1 MSFPSF
7 LDEFTDVSRTQEPWD
22 FDGGSGGVGTPW
34 LSPVYSPVPSVCAYE
49 EESNGPFIG
58 RSDPLLSSS
67 ASNLLVAVETEKE
80 KARPLGAATPTEKP
94 IFSSTPTPTPTPM
107 PTPALAQLKREDHFS
122 LRSLQHAENARLPL
136 APATENSA
144 PKQEA
149 NSRFGV
155 GGATS
160 SFSFQLAPTT
170 TQSPYHHVPSSRLRE
185 TNFGSMPK
193 DLQGGVVTSDPPT
206 PPTALCSGGGGGKKR
221 SSRVRSLRATSMSSI
236 CSATTT
242 ATTATAAA
250 ADESETDGVEDD
262 DDDVDFDEEDVG
274 ERALVSSSSLSSRL
288 VAGASRKRGR
298 RKDGFADD
306 FLPCPARL
314 NAINRQL
321 GKLNDMMAAMTPV
334 TEVPAHAKNKCRK
347 ERNKLASRACRL
359 KKKASFEANKV
370 KLHGLEEEQD
380 RLRQAIASL
389 KGEIERRKEN
399 PHLLST
405 TGMVGLWN
413 EIAKP
418 ALSSRVAGRT
428 SEYVSD
434 VLGSMENS
442 EKDLDSDG
450 SESD

>member
-347 ERNKLASRACRL
+347 ERNKLASRFVLAFSGAGAFGVLR
-359 KKKASFEANKV
+359 
-370 KLHGLEEEQD
+370 GLFSSA
-380 RLRQAIASL
+380 LVW
-389 KGEIERRKEN
+389 RRG
-399 PHLLST
+399 P
-405 TGMVGLWN
+405 
-413 EIAKP
+413 
-418 ALSSRVAGRT
+418 RVQPGF
-428 SEYVSD
+428 
-434 VLGSMENS
+434 N
-442 EKDLDSDG
+442 
-450 SESD
+450 